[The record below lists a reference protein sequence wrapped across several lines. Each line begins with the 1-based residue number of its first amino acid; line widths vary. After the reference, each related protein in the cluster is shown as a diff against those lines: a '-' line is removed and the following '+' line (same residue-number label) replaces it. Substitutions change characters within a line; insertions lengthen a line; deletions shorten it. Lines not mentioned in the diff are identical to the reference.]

1 MQIEYD
7 GGMMM
12 TQKKIL
18 TTHVGSLP
26 RTKTLL
32 AANQSRLEGKIT
44 EADFNQVIEHSID
57 EVVKRQKAIGI
68 DIINEGEYGHITSGA
83 VDFGAWWNYSFYRL
97 GGLEMTDEDR
107 WAKQDV
113 VRSEPG
119 KIKLTS
125 FSDRRDRGLFRE
137 AYEDPDS
144 GVLGKRTAVG
154 NPVFNGPVTYIG
166 QEQVKRDVELLKAA
180 MEKNGI
186 EQGFMAAVSPG
197 SAARLEDR
205 YYHDE
210 VALLN
215 DLADALHEEYQAIT
229 DAGIVLQLD
238 APDLAE
244 AWDQINP
251 EPSVED
257 FQAWMQL
264 RIDAINRALVGIDP
278 ELVRLHICWGS
289 WHGPHT
295 TDIPFEYIVDQCL
308 QVNAAGFTFEAS
320 SPRHAHEW
328 KVWAKEGRLKP
339 GQKIIPG
346 LVSHSTNVVEHPEL
360 IADRIVQF
368 AEMVGPENVI
378 ASTDCGLGG
387 RLHEQIAWAKLEAL
401 QAGADLATQRLFG

>member
-1 MQIEYD
+1 
-7 GGMMM
+7 M
-12 TQKKIL
+12 TNNRIL

-26 RTKTLL
+26 RTQALIE
-32 AANQSRLEGKIT
+32 ANKKRYQGNISED
-44 EADFNQVIEHSID
+44 EFNLVIEQSVN
-57 EVVKRQKAIGI
+57 EVVKRQKEIGI

-107 WAKQDV
+107 WAKAEK

-125 FSDRRDRGLFRE
+125 FSDRRDRALFRE

-144 GVLGKRTAVG
+144 GVLGNRTAVG
-154 NPVFNGPVTYIG
+154 NPVFAGPVTYIG
-166 QEQVKRDVELLKAA
+166 QSQVQRDVDLLKAA
-180 MEKNGI
+180 MDKNGV
-186 EQGFMAAVSPG
+186 EQGFMAAISPG

-210 VALLN
+210 KALLN
-215 DLADALHEEYQAIT
+215 ALADALSIEYKTIT
-229 DAGIVLQLD
+229 DAGLILQLD

-244 AWDQINP
+244 AWNQIHP
-251 EPSVED
+251 EPTLSD
-257 FQAWMQL
+257 FQDWLQL
-264 RIDAINRALVGIDP
+264 RIDAINRALVGIKP

-295 TDIPFEYIVDQCL
+295 TDIPFEAIVDQCL
-308 QVNAAGFTFEAS
+308 QVNASGFTFEAS

-328 KVWAKEGRLKP
+328 RVWEKPGRLKA

-346 LVSHSTNVVEHPEL
+346 LVSHSTNAVEHPQL
-360 IADRIVQF
+360 IADRIVKF
-368 AEMVGPENVI
+368 AELVGPENVI

-401 QAGADLATQRLFG
+401 TAGAAIASKQLFG

>member
-1 MQIEYD
+1 
-7 GGMMM
+7 M
-12 TQKKIL
+12 TDKKIL

-26 RTKTLL
+26 RPKALL
-32 AANQSRLEGKIT
+32 EANIKRAKGEISEAA
-44 EADFNQVIEHSID
+44 FNQILEKAID
-57 EVVKRQKAIGI
+57 EVVAKQKKIGI
-68 DIINEGEYGHITSGA
+68 DIINEGEYGHITSGK

-107 WAKQDV
+107 WAKTEI

-125 FSDRRDRGLFRE
+125 FSDRRDREKFRE

-144 GVLGKRTAVG
+144 GVLGKRTPVG
-154 NPVFNGPVTYIG
+154 NPIFTGPVTYIG
-166 QEQVKRDVELLKAA
+166 QEQVDRDVHLLKDA
-180 MEKNGI
+180 MAKHDMT
-186 EQGFMAAVSPG
+186 QGFMAAVSPG

-210 VALLN
+210 EALLN
-215 DLADALHEEYQAIT
+215 DLADALHVEYKTIT
-229 DAGIVLQLD
+229 DAGLVLQLD

-251 EPSVED
+251 EPTVKD
-257 FQAWMQL
+257 FQRWLQL

-278 ELVRLHICWGS
+278 KLVRLHICWGS

-308 QVNAAGFTFEAS
+308 QVNAFGFTFEAS

-328 KVWAKEGRLKP
+328 RVWEKEGRLKP

-346 LVSHSTNVVEHPEL
+346 LVSHSTNVVEHPQL
-360 IADRIVQF
+360 IANRIIRF
-368 AEMVGPENVI
+368 AEIVGPENVI

-401 QAGADLATQRLFG
+401 QEGARLASKTLFQS

>member
-1 MQIEYD
+1 MS
-7 GGMMM
+7 
-12 TQKKIL
+12 KNKIL

-26 RTKTLL
+26 RTKALL
-32 AANQSRLEGKIT
+32 QANEQRAKGTIT
-44 EADFNQVIEHSID
+44 EEDFNKILEESID
-57 EVVKRQKAIGI
+57 EVVKRQKDIGI
-68 DIINEGEYGHITSGA
+68 DIINEGEYGHITSGT

-107 WAKQDV
+107 WAKAEK

-119 KIKLTS
+119 NIKLTS
-125 FSDRRDRGLFRE
+125 FSDRRDREKFRE

-144 GVLGKRTAVG
+144 GVLGKRTPVG
-154 NPVFNGPVTYIG
+154 NPVFIGPVTYIG
-166 QEQVKRDVELLKAA
+166 QEQVERDVRLLKKA

-205 YYHDE
+205 YYHNE
-210 VALLN
+210 EALLN
-215 DLADALHEEYQAIT
+215 DLADALRVEYKTIT
-229 DAGIVLQLD
+229 DAGLILQLD

-257 FQAWMQL
+257 FQRWLQL
-264 RIDAINRALVGIDP
+264 RINAINRAIEGINP

-295 TDIPFEYIVDQCL
+295 TDIPLEYIVDQCL
-308 QVNAAGFTFEAS
+308 QVNASGFTFEAS

-328 KVWAKEGRLKP
+328 RVWEKEGRLKP

-346 LVSHSTNVVEHPEL
+346 LISHSTNVVEHPEL
-360 IADRIVQF
+360 IADRIVRF
-368 AEMVGPENVI
+368 AELVGPENVI

-401 QAGADLATQRLFG
+401 QEGAALASKRLFG